1 MIGGFVL
8 RAIACFVLAIAGV
21 SALATPAH
29 AFDETAR
36 IAPSCIVD
44 GTLDESVAAALER
57 GSASDCQPDS
67 AKDIAAERIHVLFDF
82 APGQPRPTHLLSRRS
97 AIEAIHL
104 TPVSARGLIE
114 TKRHSINDQRTA
126 GIEGLVSLALPKMA
140 DDATGIVVTFDRPTN
155 VQQVTGARLVTG
167 DPQLSHETQRGR
179 IVAAI
184 ICGMLLMPMVFN
196 FAFWRILR
204 QRFLIWHSI
213 AAFTMVLSILFT
225 SGLALWLFGISMNA
239 LSFGSTLFFGLMVAA
254 ATHFAYHFIEPG
266 KLNPRLRAALPWAAG
281 FAALLST
288 LHACFPFVWRHVQ
301 LQLYM
306 LAYVPVL
313 VVQIAVVTDAIRRGS
328 RAARFQAIGWGPLLL
343 CGLIRQVTYLT
354 PGLSSSDAMAIFYFG
369 CAFEVFATA
378 MGVADRLMHIKRQRD
393 IARSAVRELEHLTER
408 DALTGLLNRRVV
420 ERRFAELRQDG
431 FATMAVID
439 LDHFKSVNDSFGHAV
454 GDEVLKAVADAL
466 QADED
471 TLAVRMGGEE
481 FLLFMRGDGAPA
493 RAEMRRRAITTHA
506 ARAVTIDRPITAS
519 MGLVEVPADGEGPL
533 LGFDALYERADR
545 LLYEAKAQGRNRTS
559 SEKMQL
565 FGDRRRADRRAAA

>member
-8 RAIACFVLAIAGV
+8 RAIACFVLAIAGL
-21 SALATPAH
+21 SALAAPAH
-29 AFDETAR
+29 ASDKIGR

-44 GTLDESVAAALER
+44 GTLDEGVAAALGR
-57 GSASDCQPDS
+57 GSPADCPPDS
-67 AKDIAAERIHVLFDF
+67 AQDIAAERIHVLFDF

-97 AIEAIHL
+97 AVEAIHL
-104 TPVSARGLIE
+104 TPVSARGLLE
-114 TKRHSINDQRTA
+114 TERHSINDQRTA
-126 GIEGLVSLALPKMA
+126 GIEGFVSLALPKMA
-140 DDATGIVVTFDRPTN
+140 DDATGIVVSFDRPTN
-155 VQQVTGARLVTG
+155 VQQVTGAKLVTG
-167 DPQLSHETQRGR
+167 DPQLSRDTQRGR
-179 IVAAI
+179 IIAAI

-266 KLNPRLRAALPWAAG
+266 KLDPRLRAALPWAAG
-281 FAALLST
+281 LAALLST
-288 LHACFPFVWRHVQ
+288 LHACFPFVWRPVQ

-313 VVQIAVVTDAIRRGS
+313 AVQIAVVTDAIRRGS
-328 RAARFQAIGWGPLLL
+328 RAARYQAIGWGPLLL

-420 ERRFAELRQDG
+420 ERRFAELRKDG

-481 FLLFMRGDGAPA
+481 FLLFMRGEGAAA

-506 ARAVTIDRPITAS
+506 ARAVIIDRPITAS